1 MSNNNDKYGR
11 VDYIH
16 GNSDRL
22 ISDGVSMVRVRDG
35 INGLINT
42 LWIFISV
49 FNKIIIGK

>member
-1 MSNNNDKYGR
+1 MSDDNDEYGC

-16 GNSDRL
+16 GSSDRL
-22 ISDGVSMVRVRDG
+22 ISDGVSLVRVRDG

-42 LWIFISV
+42 LWLLISV